1 MKKVDYLCPLD
12 GDSTELVTTILLKLY
27 LNEVDGRG
35 HGPGRGHRPRQ
46 RGRVV
51 IGTTAPRQDYSGGKS
66 LN

>member
-12 GDSTELVTTILLKLY
+12 GDSIELVTTILLKLY

-35 HGPGRGHRPRQ
+35 HRPRQ

-51 IGTTAPRQDYSGGKS
+51 IGTTPPRQDYSGGKS